1 MTEHKQV
8 VVDECVSVVNEGYNT
23 INSLENY
30 SYIFNDIKT
39 SIKYTYLRNKYDI
52 SKRNTLPEEELV
64 RIMVSFLKE
73 KGNSVMIPSFLTG
86 SSDINDYEGISRNI
100 IERFRYYI
108 TRLLESKNADLE
120 SILYLENEYRYPG
133 IISNENRQDILK
145 KIKNKKEQADQQVF
159 TVNYLNKIFPKEFYY
174 YQDFLENRK
183 HLVEYI
189 ENEGVRILDLNR
201 LDNYS
206 SYLDEQIKENI
217 QEASYA
223 ASYLKKHYDDNDVFI
238 SREILDKSSKI
249 LGLAN
254 SKEDVDTDMKE
265 QSMVI

>member
-8 VVDECVSVVNEGYNT
+8 VADECISVVEEGYNT
-23 INSLENY
+23 INTLENY

-39 SIKYTYLRNKYDI
+39 SIKYIYLRDKYI
-52 SKRNTLPEEELV
+52 ASKRNALSEEELV
-64 RIMVSFLKE
+64 KIMVSFLKE

-86 SSDINDYEGISRNI
+86 NCDINDYEGISRNI

-108 TRLLESKNADLE
+108 TRLLENRNADLE
-120 SILYLENEYRYPG
+120 SIRYYENEYKYPG
-133 IISNENRQDILK
+133 IISNENREVISG
-145 KIKNKKEQADQQVF
+145 KIKKKKSHADQQMF
-159 TVNYLNKIFPKEFYY
+159 AINYLNKVFPKEFYY
-174 YQDFLENRK
+174 YQDFLEKRE

-189 ENEGVRILDLNR
+189 ESEGVRILDLNR
-201 LDNYS
+201 LDDYS

-238 SREILDKSSKI
+238 SREILNKSSKI

>member
-1 MTEHKQV
+1 MLEHKQV
-8 VVDECVSVVNEGYNT
+8 VADECISVVEEGYNT
-23 INSLENY
+23 INRLENY

-64 RIMVSFLKE
+64 ELMVSFLKE

-86 SSDINDYEGISRNI
+86 NCDINDYEGISRNI

-108 TRLLESKNADLE
+108 TRLLENKNADLE
-120 SILYLENEYRYPG
+120 SISYLENEYRYPD
-133 IISNENRQDILK
+133 IITKEDKEVILG
-145 KIKNKKEQADQQVF
+145 KIKKKKSHADQQVF
-159 TVNYLNKIFPKEFYY
+159 AINYLNKVFPKEFYY
-174 YQDFLENRK
+174 YQDFLEKREQ
-183 HLVEYI
+183 LIEYI
-189 ENEGVRILDLNR
+189 ESEGVRILDLNR
-201 LDNYS
+201 LDDYS

-254 SKEDVDTDMKE
+254 SNEDVDTDMKE

>member
-23 INSLENY
+23 INTLENY
-30 SYIFNDIKT
+30 SYMFNDIKT
-39 SIKYTYLRNKYDI
+39 SIKYIYFRDKYNA
-52 SKRNTLPEEELV
+52 SKRNAVSKEELV
-64 RIMVSFLKE
+64 RLMVSFLKE
-73 KGNSVMIPSFLTG
+73 KENSVMIPSFLTG

-108 TRLLESKNADLE
+108 TRLLENRNADLE
-120 SILYLENEYRYPG
+120 SILYLENEYKYPG
-133 IISNENRQDILK
+133 IISKEDREVISD
-145 KIKNKKEQADQQVF
+145 KIKKKKSHAEQQVF

-174 YQDFLENRK
+174 YQDFLEKREQ
-183 HLVEYI
+183 LVEYI
-189 ENEGVRILDLNR
+189 ESEGVRILDLNR
-201 LDNYS
+201 LDDYS

-254 SKEDVDTDMKE
+254 LKEDVDTDMKE